1 MKKIFQTKK
10 LRTCLK
16 LMINELAL
24 FPSRSGNVY
33 FANNKQASISVFT
46 AVFCFTNAEHHL
58 IKVRLYNN

>member
-10 LRTCLK
+10 LTTCLK

-24 FPSRSGNVY
+24 FPTRSGNVY

-58 IKVRLYNN
+58 IKVKLYNN